1 MTIAL
6 SLFSMAAVRV
16 SLIARRILGS
26 PIGRSCEIIG
36 LTFSLVFMRLLMLR
50 QDGCRSSGGWQYR
63 FVRFEASIE
72 MVDGVPQVTWSPDL
86 GAERVY
92 RVLGA
97 KGLLPAAFG
106 CVASLGCSG
115 ETHRG
120 TVWEI
125 VTEETEGD
133 YKFFKVA
140 VEMP

>member
-1 MTIAL
+1 M
-6 SLFSMAAVRV
+6 
-16 SLIARRILGS
+16 
-26 PIGRSCEIIG
+26 
-36 LTFSLVFMRLLMLR
+36 
-50 QDGCRSSGGWQYR
+50 
-63 FVRFEASIE
+63 RFEASIE
-72 MVDGVPQVTWSPDL
+72 MVDGVPKVTWSPDL

-133 YKFFKVA
+133 YKFFKVV

>member
-1 MTIAL
+1 M
-6 SLFSMAAVRV
+6 F
-16 SLIARRILGS
+16 G
-26 PIGRSCEIIG
+26 
-36 LTFSLVFMRLLMLR
+36 
-50 QDGCRSSGGWQYR
+50 
-63 FVRFEASIE
+63 ASIE
-72 MVDGVPQVTWSPDL
+72 MVEGVPKVTWSPDL

-97 KGLLPAAFG
+97 KGLLPAASG
-106 CVASLGCSG
+106 CLAPLGCSG

-133 YKFFKVA
+133 YNFFKVV

>member
-16 SLIARRILGS
+16 SLIACRILGS

-72 MVDGVPQVTWSPDL
+72 MVDGVPKVTWSPDL

-97 KGLLPAAFG
+97 KGLLPAAAETARSTG
-106 CVASLGCSG
+106 LGSAAG

-120 TVWEI
+120 TGLEAPRARR
-125 VTEETEGD
+125 T
-133 YKFFKVA
+133 A
-140 VEMP
+140 VRRGSV